1 MLILPETPKSKTSK
15 AGNFINL
22 LNKFEDI
29 PYFLTDSTLLNLYR
43 TKRIED
49 QSEFDLGILEEHLND
64 LLCVLKT
71 LDGVLSKNELT
82 TVYCYFYPNIKI
94 NCKYFIHY
102 FFEIYQL
109 KINITVFR
117 RLNNY
122 YITGFNEY
130 IFKYP
135 INIMESPLTKISNFQ
150 VLSKS
155 LEYLTNQYY
164 NWEIPLTRPR
174 PWVEVFKNIYILNS
188 SFYFSKINSL
198 LVLKKWLI
206 NLIPEVLFILGSIGF
221 LLNLSGIKYII
232 AVSCYLIGSILFFIR
247 SHKTWKL

>member
-1 MLILPETPKSKTSK
+1 MLIFPETPKSKTSK
-15 AGNFINL
+15 ASNFINL
-22 LNKFEDI
+22 LKKLDDV

-43 TKRIED
+43 TKCIDD
-49 QSEFDLGILEEHLND
+49 QSEFDLGVLEKHQND
-64 LLCVLKT
+64 LLRVLKT
-71 LDGVLSKNELT
+71 LDGILSRKELT
-82 TVYCYFYPNIKI
+82 MVYCYFYPNVDV

-102 FFEIYQL
+102 FFEINNL

-117 RLNNY
+117 RFNDY

-135 INIMESPLTKISNFQ
+135 KNIIESPLTKISNFQ
-150 VLSKS
+150 VLTKS

-164 NWEIPLTRPR
+164 HWEIPLTRPR
-174 PWVEVFKNIYILNS
+174 SWVEVFKNIYILNS

-221 LLNLSGIKYII
+221 LLNLSGTKYII